1 MTILQE
7 TNKQKLSETAYQV
20 VEEMVVTLKL
30 PPGTIFAET
39 DLAEQIGIGRTPLR
53 EALKRMQAERLV
65 DSIPRRGI
73 MVTEINITDQ
83 LLLLETRRGLDR
95 LLVERAAKRAT
106 DEQRTLFKTY
116 AEQIYQAAADEDLSE
131 YMRIDYEFDELV
143 TAAAKN
149 PFAAEAVH
157 PLHAHSRRF
166 WYAYRQHAD
175 WLHIAEL
182 HAAVMNRIVEG
193 DQEQAGVASDLLI
206 DYLETFTRAV
216 IEAI

>member
-1 MTILQE
+1 
-7 TNKQKLSETAYQV
+7 
-20 VEEMVVTLKL
+20 
-30 PPGTIFAET
+30 
-39 DLAEQIGIGRTPLR
+39 
-53 EALKRMQAERLV
+53 
-65 DSIPRRGI
+65 
-73 MVTEINITDQ
+73 
-83 LLLLETRRGLDR
+83 
-95 LLVERAAKRAT
+95 
-106 DEQRTLFKTY
+106 
-116 AEQIYQAAADEDLSE
+116 
-131 YMRIDYEFDELV
+131 MRIDYEFDELV

-166 WYAYRQHAD
+166 WCAYRQHAD

-193 DQEQAGVASDLLI
+193 DPGAGSRVASDLLI